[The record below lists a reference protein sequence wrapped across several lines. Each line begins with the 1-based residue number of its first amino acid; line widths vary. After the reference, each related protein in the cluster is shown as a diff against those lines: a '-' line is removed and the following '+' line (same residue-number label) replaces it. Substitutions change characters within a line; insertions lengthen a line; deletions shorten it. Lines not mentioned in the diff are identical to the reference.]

1 MKRTIPSAGLPRVK
15 SVDVTDEFLSFLP
28 NTIYIRCLAK
38 IVSRP
43 ALLCS
48 WEITDE
54 LPGFQFQVTFLS
66 EMLKMLKM
74 LNFLRYVISE
84 IYYILCS

>member
-15 SVDVTDEFLSFLP
+15 SVDVTDEFLSLLP
-28 NTIYIRCLAK
+28 NTIYIRCLSK